1 MSSDT
6 NTAARRG
13 LTRRGFIKAGA
24 AAAVAGVAAGS
35 LTGCGQGQVVSGS
48 TAAGAGAAATANPA
62 TQRIAPSW
70 LGTPP
75 EVDESAITETV
86 DVDVVVVGL
95 GTAGVPAVISAAEN
109 GARVLGIDSQ
119 AAIFN
124 VREDVGAINSSLQ
137 RASFAEFPEF
147 EIDPMEALEDIVR
160 YANGFVNYDLV
171 KLWADESGAMI
182 DWITQIC
189 ERNGDFRMNFEGSIG
204 TQNGQARDRAW
215 ATSHSPE
222 ALTEDADF
230 GADLGAY
237 AEELG
242 ATLRFNTTFVK
253 CEQRDDGRV
262 TGIICRDDIDQH
274 YLRVNASGGV
284 ILATGGYGNNTEMME
299 ARQAWNQRLRINTGN
314 GGNPTGD
321 GIKAA
326 LWCGATMDALGAA
339 VTFNRAACKPDE
351 TAGANVNGRWFWF
364 GEQPFLKVNLLG
376 KRFCN
381 ESGPYDY
388 MLHSA
393 FLQPSHTYVDIF
405 DSNYPEQVRQMNEVG
420 CCRLYPFDNG
430 APSNMPIDAMP
441 AMLQGL
447 EEAGYLQRADTIEEL
462 AEKLNL
468 PVEATAETFR
478 RYNEFARSGRDD
490 DYHKEPYRLM
500 ELNHPPCFGIRTGAW
515 FLCTLDGCPVNTDM
529 HPVTEAGDQIEGL
542 FVVGNDSG
550 GFFAVSYPNL
560 FTGLAAGRSMTFGR
574 RAGMLAAQGR

>member
-1 MSSDT
+1 MSSDK

-48 TAAGAGAAATANPA
+48 TAAGAGVAATANPA
-62 TQRIAPSW
+62 TRRIAPSW

-119 AAIFN
+119 AAISN

-215 ATSHSPE
+215 ATGHSPE

-262 TGIICRDDIDQH
+262 TGIICRDDLDQH
-274 YLRVNASGGV
+274 YLRVNASGGI

-299 ARQAWNQRLRINTGN
+299 ARQAWNQRLRINTRA
-314 GGNPTGD
+314 T
-321 GIKAA
+321 AA
-326 LWCGATMDALGAA
+326 TPRATASRRPCGAAPPWT
-339 VTFNRAACKPDE
+339 
-351 TAGANVNGRWFWF
+351 RW
-364 GEQPFLKVNLLG
+364 
-376 KRFCN
+376 
-381 ESGPYDY
+381 
-388 MLHSA
+388 A
-393 FLQPSHTYVDIF
+393 
-405 DSNYPEQVRQMNEVG
+405 
-420 CCRLYPFDNG
+420 
-430 APSNMPIDAMP
+430 
-441 AMLQGL
+441 
-447 EEAGYLQRADTIEEL
+447 
-462 AEKLNL
+462 
-468 PVEATAETFR
+468 R
-478 RYNEFARSGRDD
+478 R
-490 DYHKEPYRLM
+490 
-500 ELNHPPCFGIRTGAW
+500 
-515 FLCTLDGCPVNTDM
+515 
-529 HPVTEAGDQIEGL
+529 
-542 FVVGNDSG
+542 
-550 GFFAVSYPNL
+550 
-560 FTGLAAGRSMTFGR
+560 
-574 RAGMLAAQGR
+574 